1 MTRELGILTCF
12 LLSSHT
18 VGMAHQQKAGDSSMN
33 LKLLSET
40 KRGDW
45 ELSLYRTFFVHWSV
59 KEIQKDCNVI
69 IEEIWGE
76 QRVSR

>member
-1 MTRELGILTCF
+1 MTRELGILTYF

-45 ELSLYRTFFVHWSV
+45 ELSLYTGV
-59 KEIQKDCNVI
+59 
-69 IEEIWGE
+69 
-76 QRVSR
+76 

>member
-1 MTRELGILTCF
+1 MHIISKKAEKNVYYMTRELGILTYF

-45 ELSLYRTFFVHWSV
+45 ELSLYTGV
-59 KEIQKDCNVI
+59 
-69 IEEIWGE
+69 
-76 QRVSR
+76 